1 MTTPS
6 AGMTPTPAIQ
16 GGPDSNSIGAET
28 VSVVVAAH
36 TEDRWRE
43 IVKALLAVQAQVPPP
58 LEVILVVD
66 HNPALAQRARTEI
79 IGVTTVENEDDRGA
93 SATRNAGVEN
103 SSGDI
108 VVFLDDDQAPINS
121 DWITRLCRHFG
132 DPQVLGVGGGVVPD
146 WLGSGRPPWFP
157 GEFDWVIGT
166 SYIGMPKTVAPIRNV
181 WGGNTAIRRSVFLSV
196 GGFRS
201 GFGKLAQVSRPED
214 TDLCLRVK
222 QAYPWG
228 VWLYDPDAEVSHLV
242 PPQRRTRKFFVR
254 RCWQEGRGK
263 AALLRFVGSDGIESE
278 RDYTTKV
285 LPHALLREMRAALLH
300 RDIAALKR
308 CAAII
313 VGFGATGAGWLVE
326 MAILA
331 ARGLG

>member
-1 MTTPS
+1 LTTSS
-6 AGMTPTPAIQ
+6 AKTPPTAASQ
-16 GGPDSNSIGAET
+16 DAADPDSVGAET

-43 IVKALLAVQAQVPPP
+43 IVKALRAVQAQVPPP

-66 HNPALAQRARTEI
+66 HNAALAQRARTEI
-79 IGVTTVENEDDRGA
+79 AGVTTVENVDDRGA

-108 VVFLDDDQAPINS
+108 VVFLDDDQAPVRS
-121 DWITRLCRHFG
+121 GWITLLCRHFG
-132 DPQVLGVGGGVVPD
+132 DPQVLGVGGGVMPD
-146 WLGSGRPPWFP
+146 WLGSGRPSWLP

-166 SYIGMPKTVAPIRNV
+166 SYIGMPETVAPVRNV

-222 QAYPWG
+222 QAYPGG

-242 PPQRRTRKFFVR
+242 PPGRRTRKFFVR

-263 AALLRFVGSDGIESE
+263 AALFRFVGSDGIESE

-285 LPHALLREMRAALLH
+285 LPRALRREMRSALLQ
-300 RDIAALKR
+300 RNIAALNR

-313 VGFGATGAGWLVE
+313 IGFAATGAGWLVE
-326 MAILA
+326 MVILA
-331 ARGLG
+331 ARGLR